1 MSSSTAS
8 LTRPLRPSSEPTIT
22 PYKEKMKTSLFAAF
36 LLALSLTAC
45 NSEKSAS
52 TEAAPAATQAAPAA
66 DAALAAPA
74 APLSAED
81 AEKEKIRKQNA
92 AAEAALSGH

>member
-1 MSSSTAS
+1 
-8 LTRPLRPSSEPTIT
+8 
-22 PYKEKMKTSLFAAF
+22 MKTSLFAAL

-52 TEAAPAATQAAPAA
+52 TEAAPAAAPVAAEAAPAT
-66 DAALAAPA
+66 PG

>member
-1 MSSSTAS
+1 M
-8 LTRPLRPSSEPTIT
+8 
-22 PYKEKMKTSLFAAF
+22 EKSLFVAL
-36 LLALSLTAC
+36 LLAISLTAC
-45 NSEKSAS
+45 NSEKQASAP
-52 TEAAPAATQAAPAA
+52 EAAPAATAEVAPATT
-66 DAALAAPA
+66 

>member
-1 MSSSTAS
+1 
-8 LTRPLRPSSEPTIT
+8 
-22 PYKEKMKTSLFAAF
+22 MKISLFAAL

-52 TEAAPAATQAAPAA
+52 TEAAPVATVEAPAA
-66 DAALAAPA
+66 ADATPA
-74 APLSAED
+74 APLSAEE

>member
-1 MSSSTAS
+1 MSSLTAS

-22 PYKEKMKTSLFAAF
+22 HIKEKMKTSLFIAL

-45 NSEKSAS
+45 NSEKPAS
-52 TEAAPAATQAAPAA
+52 TEAAPAATQAAP
-66 DAALAAPA
+66 AAPA

>member
-1 MSSSTAS
+1 
-8 LTRPLRPSSEPTIT
+8 
-22 PYKEKMKTSLFAAF
+22 MKISLFAA
-36 LLALSLTAC
+36 LLLTLSLTAC

-52 TEAAPAATQAAPAA
+52 TEAAPAATVEAPAA
-66 DAALAAPA
+66 ADATPA
-74 APLSAED
+74 APLSAEE

>member
-1 MSSSTAS
+1 
-8 LTRPLRPSSEPTIT
+8 
-22 PYKEKMKTSLFAAF
+22 MKTSLFAAL

-45 NSEKSAS
+45 KSEKSAS
-52 TEAAPAATQAAPAA
+52 TEAPEATVTAPAAT
-66 DAALAAPA
+66 DATPA
-74 APLSAED
+74 APLSAEE

>member
-22 PYKEKMKTSLFAAF
+22 HIKEKMKTSLFIAL

-45 NSEKSAS
+45 NSEKPAS
-52 TEAAPAATQAAPAA
+52 TEAAPAATQAAP
-66 DAALAAPA
+66 AAPA

>member
-1 MSSSTAS
+1 
-8 LTRPLRPSSEPTIT
+8 
-22 PYKEKMKTSLFAAF
+22 MKISLFAAL

-52 TEAAPAATQAAPAA
+52 TEAAPAATVEAPAA
-66 DAALAAPA
+66 ADATPA
-74 APLSAED
+74 APLSAEE

>member
-1 MSSSTAS
+1 
-8 LTRPLRPSSEPTIT
+8 
-22 PYKEKMKTSLFAAF
+22 MKISLFAAL

-52 TEAAPAATQAAPAA
+52 TEAAPAATVEAPVAA
-66 DAALAAPA
+66 DATPA
-74 APLSAED
+74 APLSAEE

>member
-1 MSSSTAS
+1 
-8 LTRPLRPSSEPTIT
+8 
-22 PYKEKMKTSLFAAF
+22 MKTSLLVAF

-52 TEAAPAATQAAPAA
+52 TEAAPAATEAAPAA
-66 DAALAAPA
+66 ADATPA

>member
-1 MSSSTAS
+1 
-8 LTRPLRPSSEPTIT
+8 
-22 PYKEKMKTSLFAAF
+22 MKTSLFAAF

-52 TEAAPAATQAAPAA
+52 TDAAPAVTETAPAGA
-66 DAALAAPA
+66 DAAPA

>member
-1 MSSSTAS
+1 
-8 LTRPLRPSSEPTIT
+8 
-22 PYKEKMKTSLFAAF
+22 MKTSLFAAL

-52 TEAAPAATQAAPAA
+52 TEAPAATVVAPAAA
-66 DAALAAPA
+66 DATPA
-74 APLSAED
+74 APLSAEE

>member
-1 MSSSTAS
+1 
-8 LTRPLRPSSEPTIT
+8 
-22 PYKEKMKTSLFAAF
+22 MKTSLFVAF

-52 TEAAPAATQAAPAA
+52 TEAAPAATEAATAAA
-66 DAALAAPA
+66 DATPA
-74 APLSAED
+74 APMSAED

>member
-1 MSSSTAS
+1 
-8 LTRPLRPSSEPTIT
+8 
-22 PYKEKMKTSLFAAF
+22 MKASLFAAF

-52 TEAAPAATQAAPAA
+52 TEAAPVAAPAA
-66 DAALAAPA
+66 AEAAPA
-74 APLSAED
+74 TPLSAED

>member
-1 MSSSTAS
+1 
-8 LTRPLRPSSEPTIT
+8 
-22 PYKEKMKTSLFAAF
+22 MKTSLFAAL

-52 TEAAPAATQAAPAA
+52 TEAAPAAAPAA
-66 DAALAAPA
+66 EAASATPA

>member
-1 MSSSTAS
+1 
-8 LTRPLRPSSEPTIT
+8 
-22 PYKEKMKTSLFAAF
+22 MKTSLFVAF

-52 TEAAPAATQAAPAA
+52 TEAAPAATE
-66 DAALAAPA
+66 AAPA
-74 APLSAED
+74 APAATDATPAAPMSAEE

>member
-1 MSSSTAS
+1 
-8 LTRPLRPSSEPTIT
+8 
-22 PYKEKMKTSLFAAF
+22 MKTSLFVAF

-52 TEAAPAATQAAPAA
+52 TEAAPAATEAAPAA
-66 DAALAAPA
+66 ADATPA
-74 APLSAED
+74 APMSAEE

>member
-22 PYKEKMKTSLFAAF
+22 HIKEKMKTSLFIAF

-45 NSEKSAS
+45 NSEKPAS
-52 TEAAPAATQAAPAA
+52 TEAAPTATQAAPAA
-66 DAALAAPA
+66 DAAPA

>member
-1 MSSSTAS
+1 
-8 LTRPLRPSSEPTIT
+8 
-22 PYKEKMKTSLFAAF
+22 MKTSLFAAF

-52 TEAAPAATQAAPAA
+52 TEAAPAAAPAAEAAPATS
-66 DAALAAPA
+66 A

>member
-1 MSSSTAS
+1 
-8 LTRPLRPSSEPTIT
+8 
-22 PYKEKMKTSLFAAF
+22 MKTSLFVAF

-52 TEAAPAATQAAPAA
+52 TEAAPAATEAAPAA
-66 DAALAAPA
+66 TEAAPA
-74 APLSAED
+74 AADATPAAPMSAEE

>member
-1 MSSSTAS
+1 
-8 LTRPLRPSSEPTIT
+8 
-22 PYKEKMKTSLFAAF
+22 MKTSLFAAL

-45 NSEKSAS
+45 SEKPAS
-52 TEAAPAATQAAPAA
+52 TEAAPAAAPAAETTAAPAA
-66 DAALAAPA
+66 TDTA

>member
-1 MSSSTAS
+1 
-8 LTRPLRPSSEPTIT
+8 
-22 PYKEKMKTSLFAAF
+22 MKTSLFVAF

-52 TEAAPAATQAAPAA
+52 TEAAPAATEAAPAA
-66 DAALAAPA
+66 ADATPA
-74 APLSAED
+74 APMSAED

>member
-1 MSSSTAS
+1 
-8 LTRPLRPSSEPTIT
+8 
-22 PYKEKMKTSLFAAF
+22 MKTSLFVVF

-45 NSEKSAS
+45 NSEKPAS

-66 DAALAAPA
+66 DAAPAPA

>member
-1 MSSSTAS
+1 
-8 LTRPLRPSSEPTIT
+8 
-22 PYKEKMKTSLFAAF
+22 MKTSLFVAF

-52 TEAAPAATQAAPAA
+52 TEAAPAATEAAPAA
-66 DAALAAPA
+66 TDATPA
-74 APLSAED
+74 APMSAEE

>member
-1 MSSSTAS
+1 
-8 LTRPLRPSSEPTIT
+8 
-22 PYKEKMKTSLFAAF
+22 MKTSLFAAL

-52 TEAAPAATQAAPAA
+52 TEVAPAAAPAAEAAPAT
-66 DAALAAPA
+66 PA
-74 APLSAED
+74 APLSAEE
-81 AEKEKIRKQNA
+81 AEKEKVRKQNA

>member
-1 MSSSTAS
+1 
-8 LTRPLRPSSEPTIT
+8 
-22 PYKEKMKTSLFAAF
+22 MKTSLFAAL

-45 NSEKSAS
+45 NSEKSTS
-52 TEAAPAATQAAPAA
+52 TEAPEATVTAPAAA
-66 DAALAAPA
+66 DATPA
-74 APLSAED
+74 APLSAEE

>member
-1 MSSSTAS
+1 
-8 LTRPLRPSSEPTIT
+8 
-22 PYKEKMKTSLFAAF
+22 MKTSLFVAF

-45 NSEKSAS
+45 NPEKSAS
-52 TEAAPAATQAAPAA
+52 TEAAPAATEAAPAA
-66 DAALAAPA
+66 ADATPA
-74 APLSAED
+74 APMSAED

>member
-22 PYKEKMKTSLFAAF
+22 HIKEKMKASLFIAF

-45 NSEKSAS
+45 NSEKPAS
-52 TEAAPAATQAAPAA
+52 TEAAPAATQAA
-66 DAALAAPA
+66 DAAPA